1 MQPLKHLFI
10 GDKLFWN
17 SAQSWAYMYQI
28 PCCKASV
35 PFNLKAFH
43 FKETVLKSLLEN
55 PARTLL
61 PIHASVTFSHHIFPH
76 TAPCWN
82 RACLFVILYNANIL
96 CFFFLPFFVW
106 SFYHVYRVLLTSIL
120 SLYSQNINQSHSSV
134 SLSVSQ
140 IRKPNQYPHFQ
151 ISN

>member
-1 MQPLKHLFI
+1 
-10 GDKLFWN
+10 
-17 SAQSWAYMYQI
+17 MYQI

-76 TAPCWN
+76 TVETGLAYL
-82 RACLFVILYNANIL
+82 LFYVIPTSYAFF
-96 CFFFLPFFVW
+96 FFFLFLFG
-106 SFYHVYRVLLTSIL
+106 LSIM
-120 SLYSQNINQSHSSV
+120 SLESY
-134 SLSVSQ
+134 
-140 IRKPNQYPHFQ
+140 
-151 ISN
+151 